1 MEAEL
6 FAAERRRP
14 APDGRALLCA
24 AVYAREIQG
33 ITATHKLKNARNR
46 APVPPFRR
54 EAPLSV
60 SKEGKGSQE
69 GTGNHWCPVPFCLRR
84 QTAASSQNP
93 ATGSGSAQ
101 IPRVFFNFP
110 CLQLTFSIFHGIL
123 NYRKQKEPMPA
134 SISSLINGIRHLV
147 FHHQRAVRSHSP
159 ETNNAPNGAYRLL
172 V

>member
-1 MEAEL
+1 MI
-6 FAAERRRP
+6 AAARRRGDCRCSP
-14 APDGRALLCA
+14 
-24 AVYAREIQG
+24 
-33 ITATHKLKNARNR
+33 ARNCR
-46 APVPPFRR
+46 
-54 EAPLSV
+54 
-60 SKEGKGSQE
+60 
-69 GTGNHWCPVPFCLRR
+69 LRR
-84 QTAASSQNP
+84 QGEPPSGGGENAVPTAGGLPVFTGRRAAAFFPLPWERHLRHQTAASSQNRS
-93 ATGSGSAQ
+93 AGSGSTQ